1 MNQNN
6 QDQEIDLAV
15 VSRKISGYID
25 SIGRTIF
32 NVIKFVRRNIFV
44 IGILFILGIVLGYFM
59 DKSNN
64 SYTSQIVVA
73 PNFGSY
79 DNLYAKVDLLQSRIA
94 EEDETFLKQIGITN
108 TTSIIKIE
116 IEPIVDIYN
125 FVNSSSS
132 TLTNTQNTQNF
143 ELVKLLAED
152 GDINKVVK
160 DKLTSKNYGAHLIK
174 ISSIGKIADQKDT
187 EALFKFLND
196 MPYYENI
203 RKTFTQNIEVKMKE
217 NQVIIDQ
224 INGLLNQFSNTSTA
238 QKSDKLV
245 YYNENNQLNDII
257 TSKNNFVAEIGRQKL
272 DLINYAKVINPL
284 SIVLNQKNTKGTNGK
299 MKLVLPIFFLSIFFV
314 GSLLAYIHHIQKRK
328 YA

>member
-94 EEDETFLKQIGITN
+94 EEDETFLDRK
-108 TTSIIKIE
+108 S
-116 IEPIVDIYN
+116 
-125 FVNSSSS
+125 
-132 TLTNTQNTQNF
+132 
-143 ELVKLLAED
+143 
-152 GDINKVVK
+152 VV
-160 DKLTSKNYGAHLIK
+160 
-174 ISSIGKIADQKDT
+174 
-187 EALFKFLND
+187 
-196 MPYYENI
+196 
-203 RKTFTQNIEVKMKE
+203 
-217 NQVIIDQ
+217 
-224 INGLLNQFSNTSTA
+224 
-238 QKSDKLV
+238 
-245 YYNENNQLNDII
+245 
-257 TSKNNFVAEIGRQKL
+257 
-272 DLINYAKVINPL
+272 
-284 SIVLNQKNTKGTNGK
+284 
-299 MKLVLPIFFLSIFFV
+299 
-314 GSLLAYIHHIQKRK
+314 
-328 YA
+328 